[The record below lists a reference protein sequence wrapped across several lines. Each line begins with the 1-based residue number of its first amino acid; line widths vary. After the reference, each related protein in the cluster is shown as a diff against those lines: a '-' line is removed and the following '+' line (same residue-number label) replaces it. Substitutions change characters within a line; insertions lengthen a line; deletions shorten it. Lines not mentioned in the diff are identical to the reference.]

1 MNPFLISTKCPML
14 FGCGTSMTVASKIQE
29 LGCKKV
35 MIVCDDWLSKQEN
48 FKAFMNT
55 FSEVETYVWNH
66 VIPDPTDISVEE
78 GAVIARQEN
87 IDGIIG
93 IGGGS
98 SLDSAKAINTLLH
111 SDFPINQYFAELGPD
126 AKVPNPGVPMI
137 LIPTTSGTGQTAP
150 RRLSLPIPG

>member
-126 AKVPNPGVPMI
+126 AKVPNPGAD
-137 LIPTTSGTGQTAP
+137 S
-150 RRLSLPIPG
+150 